1 MSIKQGGKTIA
12 GATQY
17 HPDLFD
23 FKWADHILDDA
34 QWLMANPFS
43 WQYGSMYQAAYQHLA
58 DEFISPETYYAW
70 TDFNEGDIV
79 YTKSSTPSVGDNYYN
94 INTEVLGTIT
104 EIGVQMETITAGGA
118 TYTRTAGSDFT
129 VGSFSSETVA
139 GITVQFYL
147 ADDGHKICPASEES
161 NVLAI
166 YNKTGN
172 AWYYI
177 IDTTN
182 QRFKL
187 PRRHSQKIVRSVKNA
202 DGSWYRLYADGWV
215 EQGGIA
221 VVPSGGVAIT
231 LPVAMSNSVYGCLS
245 TAIVENIADGVGLQ
259 AYGRA
264 TTSFYL
270 RNKNYGSALQVNAT
284 WQVSGQSAIDMSSFQ
299 DGEKY
304 LYFYV
309 GAFTQTAIENTAGLN
324 TELFNQKADLD
335 LSNTA
340 SNIDFVVESQ
350 EPTAG
355 NNYTWYRKYK
365 SGWVEQGGR
374 STGLDRTITL
384 PITMSDAN
392 YTILTEM
399 IGNIAWQGYSHGV
412 LNITTTGFRCFYDG
426 DQIDPSNWSWQVS
439 GMAAN

>member
-1 MSIKQGGKTIA
+1 MSVKQGGKTIA

-43 WQYGSMYQAAYQHLA
+43 WQYGSMYQAAYANLSDA
-58 DEFISPETYYAW
+58 
-70 TDFNEGDIV
+70 
-79 YTKSSTPSVGDNYYN
+79 
-94 INTEVLGTIT
+94 IT
-104 EIGVQMETITAGGA
+104 GKTLQ
-118 TYTRTAGSDFT
+118 
-129 VGSFSSETVA
+129 SETVA
-139 GITVQFYL
+139 GIAVQFYL

-187 PRRHSQKIVRSVKNA
+187 PRRHSQQIVRSVKNA

-215 EQGGIA
+215 EQGGLC
-221 VVPSGGVAIT
+221 SGT
-231 LPVAMSNSVYGCLS
+231 EENNPVTMPIEMSNTEYQVL
-245 TAIVENIADGVGLQ
+245 AIADPTDSVNSWGWI
-259 AYGRA
+259 AIARNTK
-264 TTSFYL
+264 TTTGFSL
-270 RNKNYGSALQVNAT
+270 GCRYGSGVELPLRT
-284 WQVSGQSAIDMSSFQ
+284 HWQVSGQSAIDISSFQ

-324 TELFNQKADLD
+324 TELFNGKADID
-335 LSNTA
+335 LSNISVAGQQVITKLVMPDWSAGVDITIPVQATPYVCPFDGVYCVCFLPNQTISNLYVNGVETA
-340 SNIDFVVESQ
+340 NCMHNST
-350 EPTAG
+350 TANANKTSISVFLAKG
-355 NNYTWYRKYK
+355 DSIYFSGAVSAAYT
-365 SGWVEQGGR
+365 
-374 STGLDRTITL
+374 STFYPLK
-384 PITMSDAN
+384 
-392 YTILTEM
+392 
-399 IGNIAWQGYSHGV
+399 GV
-412 LNITTTGFRCFYDG
+412 
-426 DQIDPSNWSWQVS
+426 
-439 GMAAN
+439 